1 MLGRGTCRRGRRG
14 VIMAPTADNNPLA
27 TARRHRLLAAMAAA
41 GIDEI
46 VAYGNGWQGDYL
58 RYVSDFGILEGHGI
72 AVIATDGATEL
83 FIDSATDAERAEVEA
98 QGVAVRHCGD
108 IARAVGARLDR
119 VANHRLAPAPR
130 RVLPPCLA
138 APARIVSL

>member
-1 MLGRGTCRRGRRG
+1 MLGRGTCRRRRRG
-14 VIMAPTADNNPLA
+14 VIMGPTADNNPLA

-72 AVIATDGATEL
+72 AVVAADGATEPFL
-83 FIDSATDAERAEVEA
+83 ASATDADRASPEA
-98 QGVAVRHCGD
+98 PGVASPLSGYITRTALAQL
-108 IARAVGARLDR
+108 ARFP
-119 VANHRLAPAPR
+119 NHR
-130 RVLPPCLA
+130 
-138 APARIVSL
+138 

>member
-1 MLGRGTCRRGRRG
+1 MLGRGTCRRRRRG
-14 VIMAPTADNNPLA
+14 VIMGPTADNNPLA

-72 AVIATDGATEL
+72 AVIAAGGATQL
-83 FIDSATDAERAEVEA
+83 FLHSATDAERAEAEVP
-98 QGVAVRHCGD
+98 GVAVRLCGD
-108 IARAVGARLDR
+108 IPRTVGARLDR
-119 VANHRLAPAPR
+119 IANPRRRPAPR
-130 RVLPPCLA
+130 
-138 APARIVSL
+138 